1 MLQYNSPRTRT
12 FRKRRLGLRKFVLPL
27 IAIAAVYGTLSLLS
41 APDAVPHDN
50 APQLAAADVL
60 TPAPNAAHFSGVDN
74 IPGNVPGNMKA
85 AFNHVPAAASY
96 EYRDLANAEQR
107 PFDKPQTPP
116 QISAEDVPPAIAE
129 KLAQINSRIQSF
141 LQSGSNLFV
150 AEKTLEVGRGDTLME
165 LLVRNDVPRSEAY
178 SAIQALRKV
187 YNPRD
192 LNPGNAITVFFHK
205 DPAVADPKFS
215 GLQIQ
220 KDKISSVMVNLAED
234 GSYKVDQHEKP
245 IFRSMKAA
253 RGTIE
258 NSLYVS
264 AKNSGVPDAIILD
277 LIKMYSWNV
286 DFQRDIQIGDK
297 FEVMYEE
304 FATDNGD
311 VVAGRNNIVY
321 AKLELGGRDL
331 PFYLYTSPSGDTDY
345 FDGKGQSAK
354 KSLMRTPIDGA
365 RLSSG
370 FGMRRHPILGYG
382 KMHKGI
388 DFAAPR
394 GTPIYAAGDGTID
407 KLGFVNGYGN
417 YIRIRHRKDL
427 QTAYAHMHG
436 FRAGLKNGSRIKQ
449 GQIIGYVG
457 TTGRSTGPHL
467 HYEVLINGKHVNP
480 SSIKAPTGKMLEGQE
495 RKRFN
500 TLVSERDGQFD
511 KLMNGMV
518 IADSTPVKPTKQ
530 ASR

>member
-1 MLQYNSPRTRT
+1 M
-12 FRKRRLGLRKFVLPL
+12 FRKRRFRLRQALLPL
-27 IAIAAVYGTLSLLS
+27 TAIAAVYAALSFFS
-41 APDAVPHDN
+41 TPET
-50 APQLAAADVL
+50 APQDPVQLASAEVL
-60 TPAPNAAHFSGVDN
+60 TPSPNTPHFSGIEN
-74 IPGNVPGNMKA
+74 IPGNVPGNMKS
-85 AFNHVPAAASY
+85 AFDHVPAPATY
-96 EYRDLANAEQR
+96 EFSDFKRPEQR
-107 PFDKPQTPP
+107 PIGKPQAVAAKAEIPP
-116 QISAEDVPPAIAE
+116 DLAK
-129 KLAQINSRIQSF
+129 KLALINDR
-141 LQSGSNLFV
+141 LQGLLQVGSDFFV
-150 AEKTLEVGRGDTLME
+150 AEKKLEVGRGDTLME

-178 SAIQALRKV
+178 NAIQALSKV

-215 GLQIQ
+215 GLQIE
-220 KDKISSVMVNLAED
+220 KDKINTVMVNLAED

-245 IFRSMKAA
+245 VFRSLKAA
-253 RGTIE
+253 RGSID

-264 AKNSGVPDAIILD
+264 AKNSGVPDAVILD

-304 FATDNGD
+304 FATGSGD
-311 VVAGRNNIVY
+311 VLSGRNTIVY
-321 AKLELGGRDL
+321 AKLELGGRDM

-345 FDGKGQSAK
+345 FDNKGQSAK
-354 KSLMRTPIDGA
+354 KSLMKTPIDGA

-388 DFAAPR
+388 DFAAPK
-394 GTPIYAAGDGTID
+394 GTPIYAAGDGTVEKI
-407 KLGFVNGYGN
+407 GVVGGYGK

-427 QTAYAHMHG
+427 QTAYAHLNG
-436 FRAGLKNGSRIKQ
+436 YRAGLTAGSRVKQ

-467 HYEVLINGKHVNP
+467 HYEILQNGKHVNP
-480 SSIKAPTGKMLEGQE
+480 ASLRLPTGKMLEGKE
-495 RKRFN
+495 RNLFN
-500 TLVSERDGQFD
+500 NVVAQRDGQFAQ
-511 KLMNGMV
+511 LMNGAL
-518 IADSTPVKPTKQ
+518 IADSTPVRNKQTRQ